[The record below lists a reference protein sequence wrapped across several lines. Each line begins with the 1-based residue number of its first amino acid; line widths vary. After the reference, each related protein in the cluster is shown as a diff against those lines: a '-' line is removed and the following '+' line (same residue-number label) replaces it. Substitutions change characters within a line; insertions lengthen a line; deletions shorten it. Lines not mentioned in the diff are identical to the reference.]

1 MAIAMPEAKMSRP
14 TIVVAL
20 LLCTLQA
27 GCVSRA
33 RREVVGAVRGASG
46 KVVILESPPSLAHFR
61 GLSVDSIEIAAGLE
75 VPSEIPAMVR
85 QAYLDAGADL
95 GLSPGGSPTLQVSGE
110 IIHYET
116 AGTIDHAIGP
126 LEEIIVRTRLR
137 ESGSEQ
143 GLGEANL
150 VGRSKT
156 TTTSGRHN
164 LAKGAG
170 KALKKWLKKSGLDP
184 QEDD

>member
-1 MAIAMPEAKMSRP
+1 MSRLAI
-14 TIVVAL
+14 IVVL
-20 LLCTLQA
+20 LVCAVQA
-27 GCVSRA
+27 GCMSRA

-46 KVVILESPPSLAHFR
+46 KVVTRESPPNLAHFQ
-61 GLSVDSIEIAAGLE
+61 GMSVDSIQVAAGLE

-95 GLSPGGSPTLQVSGE
+95 GLPPSGSPTLKVSGE

-126 LEEIIVRTRLR
+126 LEEIILRTRLR

-143 GLGEANL
+143 ILGEANL

-156 TTTSGRHN
+156 TTSSGLHN

-170 KALKKWLKKSGLDP
+170 KALKKWLKKSGLER

>member
-1 MAIAMPEAKMSRP
+1 MSRLAI
-14 TIVVAL
+14 IVVL
-20 LLCTLQA
+20 LVCALQA
-27 GCVSRA
+27 GCMSRA

-46 KVVILESPPSLAHFR
+46 KVVVLESPPSLAPFR
-61 GLSVDSIEIAAGLE
+61 GISVDSIQVAAGLE
-75 VPSEIPAMVR
+75 VPIEIPEMVR
-85 QAYLDAGADL
+85 QAYLDTGADL
-95 GLSPGGSPTLQVSGE
+95 GLSAGGSPTLQVSGE

-126 LEEIIVRTRLR
+126 LEEIILRTRLR

-143 GLGEANL
+143 VLGKANL

-170 KALKKWLKKSGLDP
+170 KALKKWLKKSGLKQ

>member
-1 MAIAMPEAKMSRP
+1 MSRLI
-14 TIVVAL
+14 IVVAL

-46 KVVILESPPSLAHFR
+46 KVVILESTSNLAKFR
-61 GLSVDSIEIAAGLE
+61 GMSVGSIQVAAGLE
-75 VPSEIPAMVR
+75 VPNEIPEMVR

-95 GLSPGGSPTLQVSGE
+95 GLSASGSPSLQVSGE

-126 LEEIIVRTRLR
+126 LEEIIVRTRLD

-143 GLGEANL
+143 PLGQANL

-156 TTTSGRHN
+156 TTSSGRHH

-170 KALKKWLKKSGLDP
+170 KALKKWLKKSGLKQ

>member
-1 MAIAMPEAKMSRP
+1 MSRP
-14 TIVVAL
+14 TIAVAL
-20 LLCTLQA
+20 LLCMLQA
-27 GCVSRA
+27 GCMSRA

-46 KVVILESPPSLAHFR
+46 KVVILESPPNLAHFR
-61 GLSVDSIEIAAGLE
+61 GISVDSIRIAPGLD

-95 GLSPGGSPTLQVSGE
+95 GLSPGGSPTLQVDGE

-126 LEEIIVRTRLR
+126 LEEIIVRTQLG
-137 ESGSEQ
+137 EPGSSR
-143 GLGEANL
+143 GLGQANL

-170 KALKKWLKKSGLDP
+170 KALKKWMKKSGLKQ

>member
-1 MAIAMPEAKMSRP
+1 MSRLI
-14 TIVVAL
+14 IVVAL

-33 RREVVGAVRGASG
+33 RREVVGVVLGASG
-46 KVVILESPPSLAHFR
+46 KVVILESPSDLAHFR
-61 GLSVDSIEIAAGLE
+61 GISVDSIQIAAGLE
-75 VPSEIPAMVR
+75 VPSEIPEMVR
-85 QAYLDAGADL
+85 QAYLKAGAEL
-95 GLSPGGSPTLQVSGE
+95 GLSPGGSPTLQVRSE

-116 AGTIDHAIGP
+116 AGTLDHAIGP
-126 LEEIIVRTRLR
+126 LEEIILRTRLS

-143 GLGEANL
+143 ALGQANL

-156 TTTSGRHN
+156 TTTSGRHH

-170 KALKKWLKKSGLDP
+170 KALKKWLKNSGLKQ